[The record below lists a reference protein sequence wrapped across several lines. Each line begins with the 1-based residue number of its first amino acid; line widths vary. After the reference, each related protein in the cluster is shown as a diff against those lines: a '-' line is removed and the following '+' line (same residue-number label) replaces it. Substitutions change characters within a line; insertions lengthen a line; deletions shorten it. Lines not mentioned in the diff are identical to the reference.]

1 MAPKDPV
8 AYRALSVFY
17 ETTGQ
22 RDKAIVELKT
32 LETAQFRDLV
42 VKQRLVENL
51 LSAGRLDEAE
61 ATNRAIK
68 KAAAQSAHPYYT
80 DGRIYMARKQF
91 EAAIAP
97 LNQAISIERQ
107 PDYYYSLGMAQAS
120 LGLLKQARESFQ
132 RAISLDP
139 QRVDAIL
146 ALAGLALGSGNQS
159 FALQTTNQVLTRYPD
174 SSEAKI
180 VRAQALVVLGNLIL
194 RSDRAGSRAF
204 GVS

>member
-1 MAPKDPV
+1 
-8 AYRALSVFY
+8 
-17 ETTGQ
+17 
-22 RDKAIVELKT
+22 
-32 LETAQFRDLV
+32 
-42 VKQRLVENL
+42 
-51 LSAGRLDEAE
+51 
-61 ATNRAIK
+61 
-68 KAAAQSAHPYYT
+68 
-80 DGRIYMARKQF
+80 
-91 EAAIAP
+91 
-97 LNQAISIERQ
+97 
-107 PDYYYSLGMAQAS
+107 MAQAS

-132 RAISLDP
+132 QAISLDP